1 MSSLETELDPSLPIL
16 PLADAATVPCGGK
29 AEGLARLIALGLRV
43 PAGFVV
49 RDLGR
54 GCSAAVEAAYRG
66 LGGGPVAVRSSAVG
80 EDGERASYAGQFE
93 TCLDVEGEPALRDAI
108 GRCHASLEC
117 TRARHYRAERGDTSA
132 SMHVVVQRMVR
143 ARVAGVLFTV
153 DPVSGRRELVLDA
166 VAGLGEALVAGRAT
180 PDHYRL
186 ARDGT
191 LLDFEPRE
199 EGAAPLL
206 DEATLAELREGA
218 LRAEAAAGTALDL
231 EWAQDEDGLLYWLQ
245 ARPVTT
251 LGGISE
257 ETEVLESRARADE
270 VFTRANVGEMLP
282 GAQTPLTLS
291 TTVRAVDQGIQR
303 MIVEC
308 GALPRRVPEL
318 RTIGVFQGHLFF
330 NLSAMLDFTR
340 SVGGS
345 NADALTFAICGRRVP
360 ELVEPPPAPRLTR
373 AWNGV
378 RYLRF
383 VLAGARQVTR
393 LAARLR
399 SEPRFAEHGASAAL
413 FAELDRRLPFLFDA
427 FAIHL
432 QASASSGLTHGVLL
446 GVLARGGDPTPEHEA
461 ALAALLEDAGG
472 VESAELLH
480 ELDEVRA
487 AIARAAGA
495 FAHASPE
502 EADAWLRSPASGA
515 AGGAYRAFL
524 ARHGHR
530 AARELAL
537 EQPGWRDDPR
547 PLIRSLQAALAAPA
561 HAHAQGKQRDRPG
574 LALSGLVHWARRSV
588 RQRERSKSLLIQ
600 VCDLFK
606 RGYRAL
612 ARALVAEGKLADE
625 EELFFL
631 RHEELGEL
639 VARGERSL
647 AALARR
653 RRALHARQQA
663 LSFPDLFVGPP
674 SPLAEP
680 RFAAD
685 TEVLQGRPVS
695 RGIARG
701 PARVVLDLEG
711 ASAIRAGEILIAPI
725 TDVGWSPYFHL
736 IAGLATDVGSAIS
749 HGAVVAR
756 EYGVPAVV
764 NLRVASRVIRTGD
777 EVVLDGEQGT
787 LRRERRSGADQ

>member
-1 MSSLETELDPSLPIL
+1 V
-16 PLADAATVPCGGK
+16 PLADALAAPSGGK
-29 AEGLARLIALGLRV
+29 AQGLARLIALGLRV

-49 RDLGR
+49 RDLGP
-54 GCSAAVEAAYRG
+54 GHSEAVEAAYRG
-66 LGGGPVAVRSSAVG
+66 LGGGPVAVRSSADG
-80 EDGERASYAGQFE
+80 EDGASASYAGQFE
-93 TCLDVEGEPALRDAI
+93 TCLDVEGEPALREAI
-108 GRCHASLEC
+108 GHCQASLESA
-117 TRARHYRAERGDTSA
+117 RARRYRAERGGSSG
-132 SMHVVVQRMVR
+132 SMNVVVQRMVR

-166 VAGLGEALVAGRAT
+166 VAGLGEALVAGRAS

-186 ARDGT
+186 ARDGS
-191 LLDFEPRE
+191 LLAYEPRA

-206 DEATLAELREGA
+206 DEAMLAELREGA

-231 EWAQDEDGLLYWLQ
+231 EWALDEDGLLYWLQ
-245 ARPVTT
+245 ARPVTA
-251 LGGISE
+251 LDGGE
-257 ETEVLESRARADE
+257 LDGGELDTPARPDE

-318 RTIGVFQGHLFF
+318 RTIGVFHGHLFF

-373 AWNGV
+373 AWNGA

-383 VLAGARQVTR
+383 VLAGARQVAR
-393 LAARLR
+393 LDARLR
-399 SEPRFAEHGASAAL
+399 REPRLPERGASAAL

-446 GVLARGGDPTPEHEA
+446 GVLARGGAPTPEHEA
-461 ALAALLEDAGG
+461 TLAALLEDAGG
-472 VESAELLH
+472 VESAEMLR

-487 AIARAAGA
+487 AIARAPGP
-495 FAHASPE
+495 FAHGSPE
-502 EADAWLRSPASGA
+502 EADAWLRSSASGA

-524 ARHGHR
+524 SRHGHR

-547 PLIRSLQAALAAPA
+547 PLLRSLQAALAAPA
-561 HAHAQGKQRDRPG
+561 PAHASGKARGRPG
-574 LALSGLVHWARRSV
+574 LALAALVAWARRSV

-600 VCDLFK
+600 VCDRFK

-612 ARALVAEGKLADE
+612 ARALVAEGLLADE

-639 VARGERSL
+639 VARRERGL
-647 AALARR
+647 ATLARR
-653 RRALHARQQA
+653 RRALHAQQQA
-663 LSFPDLFVGPP
+663 LCFPDLFVGPP

-680 RFAAD
+680 ELAD
-685 TEVLQGRPVS
+685 GSEVLQGRPVS
-695 RGIARG
+695 RGIVRG

-711 ASAIRAGEILIAPI
+711 ASAIRPGEILIAPI

-764 NLRVASRVIRTGD
+764 NLRVASRVIQTGD
-777 EVVLDGEQGT
+777 EVVLDGERGT
-787 LRRERRSGADQ
+787 LRRERPNPAQ